1 MERVP
6 VRLLLEQGPM
16 LKSFAGVIGRELIPF
31 SIANK
36 NPDSFPDVEAELTTP
51 SERLLSHYMDWAG
64 CDKGRYSTRVPTH
77 VFFHQA
83 MPLCIKQLAQ
93 TRYRLSKVINQ
104 GCGIK
109 IHRPILWE
117 APVTARVSLTSIKEL
132 PGKARVT
139 QTIAISC
146 DDELAAE
153 LKVETLFP
161 LSVAS
166 KRRTRKPEPNKAFS
180 VIGHWSSNEYDGR
193 NFALLSG
200 DFNPIHW
207 SRWVGKLSPFGT
219 RVLHGMG
226 TFIRSVEVLQNNL
239 QANLS
244 EVEVK
249 FTAPLRLPGG
259 VNTLLHQQD
268 ANTKLPQNTPL
279 RLEDENGRLLMTG
292 HYRI

>member
-6 VRLLLEQGPM
+6 VRLLFEQGPM
-16 LKSFAGVIGRELIPF
+16 LKSFAGVIGREILPF
-31 SIANK
+31 SIARK
-36 NPDSFPDVEAELTTP
+36 NPDRFPVLEAELATP
-51 SERLLSHYMDWAG
+51 SERLLSHYMEWAG

-77 VFFHQA
+77 IFFQLA
-83 MPLCIKQLAQ
+83 MPMCIKQLSL

-104 GCGIK
+104 GCRIK
-109 IHRPILWE
+109 ISRPIPWE
-117 APVTARVSLTSIKEL
+117 APVVAKVSLSSIKEL

-139 QTIAISC
+139 QTIAIYC
-146 DDELAAE
+146 DDELSAE
-153 LKVETLFP
+153 LQVETLFP
-161 LSVAS
+161 TSVAS
-166 KRRTRKPEPNKAFS
+166 KRRSQKAEPSKAFS
-180 VIGHWSSNEYDGR
+180 VIGHWQSNQYDGR

-226 TFIRSVEVLQNNL
+226 TFIRSVEVLQNNI
-239 QANLS
+239 QTNIS
-244 EVEVK
+244 EIDVR

-259 VNTLLHQQD
+259 VNTLLHQLD
-268 ANTKLPQNTPL
+268 ANAKWLQDIPL

-292 HYRI
+292 HYRR